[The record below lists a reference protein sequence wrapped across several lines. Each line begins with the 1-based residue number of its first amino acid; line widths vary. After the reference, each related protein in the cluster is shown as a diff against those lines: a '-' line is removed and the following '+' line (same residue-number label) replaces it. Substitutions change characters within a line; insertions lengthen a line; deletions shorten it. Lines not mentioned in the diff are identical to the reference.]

1 MDVEE
6 IIEDMR
12 KHVEPIFKSGDY
24 IISNDGEYR
33 YKVIS
38 VHKDEQYYKIA
49 NLNTLLKIE
58 EKLYFYFQKGFHVEY
73 KTRYANIGKSEWFNK
88 HYDNKSVSEEEEV
101 KAEQPDNDKK
111 TMTFKDIFKA
121 PFHTDPY
128 GIYIFSGN
136 DDSLPV
142 LTCNLDNK
150 DVFVNEICD
159 ILNGKFVDR
168 EIYCNYCN
176 GSVDVNG
183 GEFELDVRL
192 FGYLT
197 KCLGLS
203 DETACLVQDD
213 FGMWVVEMINLN
225 NVDRKLMHIEE
236 NATRFEVD
244 GKDKSVNK

>member
-6 IIEDMR
+6 LIEDMR
-12 KHVEPIFKSGDY
+12 KPVKPIFKAGDY
-24 IISNDGEYR
+24 IISNDGKYR
-33 YKVIS
+33 HKVIS
-38 VHKDEQYYKIA
+38 VHKDEQYYRVV

-73 KTRYANIGKSEWFNK
+73 KTRYVNIGKSDWFNE
-88 HYDNKSVSEEEEV
+88 HYENKSASEEEVET
-101 KAEQPDNDKK
+101 EQTNNDEK
-111 TMTFKDIFKA
+111 TMIFKDIFKA

-142 LTCNLDNK
+142 LTCDMDNK
-150 DVFVNEICD
+150 DTFVNAICD
-159 ILNGKFVDR
+159 ILNGKFVDMY
-168 EIYCNYCN
+168 IYCDYFN

-183 GEFELDVRL
+183 GEFGLDVRL

-203 DETACLVQDD
+203 DETACFVQDD
-213 FGMWVVEMINLN
+213 FGMWVAEMINLN
-225 NVDRKLMHIEE
+225 NVNYKLMHIEE
-236 NATRFEVD
+236 DAIKFEID
-244 GKDKSVNK
+244 GKNGE

>member
-1 MDVEE
+1 MDIEGL
-6 IIEDMR
+6 IEDMR
-12 KHVEPIFKSGDY
+12 KPVEPIFKAGDY
-24 IISNDGEYR
+24 IISNDGKYR
-33 YKVIS
+33 KEVIS
-38 VHKDEQYYKIA
+38 VHKDKQYYKVV
-49 NLNTLLKIE
+49 NLNTLLGIE
-58 EKLYFYFQKGFHVEY
+58 EKIYFSFQDNFHIEY
-73 KTRYANIGKSEWFNK
+73 RTRYQNLGKSEWFNK
-88 HYDNKSVSEEEEV
+88 HYEDKSVSEEEV
-101 KAEQPDNDKK
+101 KTEQTNNNK
-111 TMTFKDIFKA
+111 TTMIFNDIFKA

-168 EIYCNYCN
+168 EICCDYVHTDK
-176 GSVDVNG
+176 SIDVNG
-183 GEFELDVRL
+183 GEFQLYTRL

-213 FGMWVVEMINLN
+213 FGRWVVGMIEFN
-225 NVDRKLMHIEE
+225 NINRKLVHIEE
-236 NATRFEVD
+236 NATKFEIN
-244 GKDKSVNK
+244 GKDN